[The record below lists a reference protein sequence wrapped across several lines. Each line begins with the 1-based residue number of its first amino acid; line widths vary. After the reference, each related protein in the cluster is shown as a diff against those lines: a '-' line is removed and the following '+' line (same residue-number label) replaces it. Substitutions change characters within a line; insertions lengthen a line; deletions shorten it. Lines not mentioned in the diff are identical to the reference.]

1 MSGPD
6 PDQTESS
13 GSYSGGATTAKTAAG
28 NTQRGNPGTTRKRY
42 LYRSNTM
49 MPLGVLPR
57 LKEELTY

>member
-28 NTQRGNPGTTRKRY
+28 NTQGQKEKCICKEAIPWC
-42 LYRSNTM
+42 LW
-49 MPLGVLPR
+49 GVLPR